1 MQKEIRIE
9 RFMAFDDIDLKL
21 SEGINVLIGANG
33 TGKTHLMKLLFGA
46 MQQADRRGEK
56 SMNPTLQ
63 GLFLSDSIGCLV
75 KRSTGRGK
83 RRFKGMLANSLGF
96 KSRYDKREQYF
107 ESINADIIPLAL
119 LPPTKGTCHEREI
132 CNLLFMQK
140 IIISWACCI
149 P

>member
-21 SEGINVLIGANG
+21 SEGINVSIGANG

-56 SMNPTLQ
+56 NMNPTLQ

-83 RRFKGMLANSLGF
+83 RRF
-96 KSRYDKREQYF
+96 
-107 ESINADIIPLAL
+107 
-119 LPPTKGTCHEREI
+119 
-132 CNLLFMQK
+132 
-140 IIISWACCI
+140 
-149 P
+149 